1 MSRPRVPLPSSLR
14 RRRRAYARPRPATRR
29 DGLAARITA
38 LADDL
43 ASVIDDAADLR
54 LVAPTAVTNTVLDL
68 RAWSVRVLDDHTTR
82 PTAVDAT
89 RLLAHVRAL
98 PDRQL
103 LALLGDLPWSRLDTL
118 LDAVN
123 ELPATERLP
132 AQTSRS
138 DSQSHPAV
146 RLSTRRS
153 P

>member
-1 MSRPRVPLPSSLR
+1 
-14 RRRRAYARPRPATRR
+14 
-29 DGLAARITA
+29 
-38 LADDL
+38 
-43 ASVIDDAADLR
+43 
-54 LVAPTAVTNTVLDL
+54 VAPTAVTNTVLDL